1 MNRKAQAVF
10 TYASI
15 ALLLLITA
23 SCRSTRLL
31 EADQVLITKVDMEG
45 IAPQYEEG
53 AEAYIQRDIRPNS
66 FINLFIYNLANAQ
79 GGRYRTDNI
88 RNVGEPPHLL
98 DSALVDLSAQQISRY
113 MFSKGYFDAEVESRI
128 DVRNKKAKITFKA
141 DPGTPFRINEI
152 DYRIADLR
160 VEQFLRQRFDRFN
173 RVHTGM
179 QYNTDSLV
187 AQRES
192 IYHLMKQHGY
202 YDYLRQYMRV
212 DIDSNLNASRANVVI
227 HIDNPEGENH
237 HRVYH
242 IDSSYVDVI
251 PASSMK
257 VRESEVR
264 RTELPDGVVFNDY
277 TGRFRATP
285 ITRYLFQ
292 KQGNPYNLRE
302 ENLTYDRLY
311 ELNSFRSVKVSYTK
325 VDSNRLNAHYELVPR
340 SYMANQI
347 EGEFTFNSGMSGFNI
362 ANTFSHRNLFG
373 GAEQLDIKLG
383 YGVLFDS
390 RLPGNIFQRVFN
402 NDFQVG
408 VNITIPRLLTPF
420 RTPTMGH
427 HGLPRTI
434 FSSNIQV
441 FDQYRTYSNRYITN
455 TVTYNW
461 YDTRF
466 KQHAVTPLVLEY
478 RYGRLNNQFAQSLI
492 DAGYLLYVTSNNRAY
507 FGLGAQYAYTVNAV
521 RLTTLDD
528 FLYFRGALDMSG
540 NTLNLVS
547 NVINFSQN
555 ESGEKMV
562 LGVPYLQYTKVETDI
577 RWYKHLGGDRQLVL
591 RLNPGVA
598 IPYGNNS
605 SLMIFEKSFFGGGMN
620 GIRAWQARTLGPGNY
635 NRAVLDPD
643 LRLNL
648 RNLDQLGELKLEAN
662 AEYRFKLMNN
672 LFGAKLKGATFADMG
687 NIWRISE
694 NELNPGGEFYFD
706 KFLGQIA
713 IGAGFGLRFDLDYFI
728 IRLDAGFKV
737 RDPQFEGSKQWVI
750 SELFNSREFKRNYR
764 LTNAPDRYNFVQYNF
779 GIGLPF

>member
-1 MNRKAQAVF
+1 MTRETQAVF

-15 ALLLLITA
+15 VLLLLITA

-31 EADQVLITKVDMEG
+31 EADQVLVTKVDVEG
-45 IAPQYEEG
+45 IASEYEEG
-53 AEAYIQRDIRPNS
+53 TEAYIQRDIRPNS
-66 FINLFIYNLANAQ
+66 VINLFIYNLANAQ
-79 GGRYRTDNI
+79 GGRYRTERI
-88 RNVGEPPHLL
+88 RNVGEPPRLL
-98 DSALVDLSAQQISRY
+98 DSALVDLSVQQISRY
-113 MFSKGYFDAEVESRI
+113 LFSKGYFDAEVGSRI
-128 DVRNKKAKITFKA
+128 DIRKQKAKITFEA
-141 DPGTPFRINEI
+141 DPGMAFRINKI
-152 DYRIADLR
+152 DYRIADPA
-160 VEQFLRQRFDRFN
+160 VEDFLFQRFDAFN
-173 RVHTGM
+173 RIQPGM

-187 AQRES
+187 LQRES
-192 IYHLMKQHGY
+192 IYHLMKRHGY

-212 DIDSNLNASRANVVI
+212 DIDSNLNANQANVVI
-227 HIDNPEGENH
+227 HIDNPESGDRH
-237 HRVYH
+237 TVYR
-242 IDSSYVDVI
+242 IDSSYVDVL
-251 PASSMK
+251 PASLGRDAVAK
-257 VRESEVR
+257 RV
-264 RTELPDGVVFNDY
+264 ELPGGVVFNDY

-292 KQGNPYNLRE
+292 KQGNTYSLQD

-325 VDSNRLNAHYELVPR
+325 VDSNRLAAHYELVPR
-340 SYMANQI
+340 PYMANQI

-373 GAEQLDIKLG
+373 GAEQLDIKLS

-408 VNITIPRLLTPF
+408 VNITVPRLLTPF
-420 RTPTMGH
+420 RTPTMAR

-434 FSSNIQV
+434 FSSNIQI
-441 FDQYRTYSNRYITN
+441 FDQYRTYSNRYFTN
-455 TVTYNW
+455 MVTYNW
-461 YDTRF
+461 YDTRY
-466 KQHAVTPLVLEY
+466 KQHSVTPLVLEY
-478 RYGRLNNQFAQSLI
+478 RLGRLNNQFAQSLI

-507 FGLGAQYAYTVNAV
+507 FGLGAQYAYTANAV

-528 FLYFRGALDMSG
+528 FFYFRGALDMSG
-540 NTLNLVS
+540 NTLDLLSKAVR
-547 NVINFSQN
+547 FSQN
-555 ESGEKMV
+555 EDGEKTV
-562 LGVPYLQYTKVETDI
+562 FGVPYLQYVKVETDL
-577 RWYKHLGGDRQLVL
+577 RWYKHLGGDRQLVF
-591 RLNPGVA
+591 RFNPGAA

-635 NRAVLDPD
+635 NREVLDPD

-687 NIWRISE
+687 NIWRIRE
-694 NELNPGGEFYFD
+694 NELNPGGAFYFD
-706 KFLGQIA
+706 KFLSQIA
-713 IGAGFGLRFDLDYFI
+713 IGAGFGLRFDLDYFV
-728 IRLDAGFKV
+728 IRLDAGVKV
-737 RDPQFEGSKQWVI
+737 RDPQFQGSDQWVI
-750 SELFNSREFKRNYR
+750 SELFNAKEFKQNYR
-764 LTNAPDRYNFVQYNF
+764 LTHSPDRYNFVQYNF